1 MTKQEYLA
9 SLERLM
15 GGLDAQERQSQLD
28 YYSEMF
34 DDMLEDGLT
43 EDEAAARLETARREA
58 GETEP
63 VRLPEEE
70 TAEGKRTNK
79 RRWGRILIWILVVV
93 VLVPVVMILSKV
105 IRGMM
110 RSALNVGDA
119 VETVITGVRDDR
131 EWDGMNW
138 SDVWS
143 EDGFYTVDPAATA
156 VNQLAISWTSGQVEL
171 VVWDQDYI
179 GFGEGPQKQERSLR
193 WRVDDGVLYI
203 QDYRTMQL
211 DLGPLEPKNLRVQLP
226 ESVATELTGLSFDG
240 VSADLTA
247 EGIHPNFLTAETI
260 SGDVELTAMECVG
273 VSIGTGSGA
282 AVFSGGAEQIEAH
295 TTSGGIEIE
304 CDGMR
309 TADHVT
315 LGSVSGTIH
324 VSGKIGS
331 SLTVESTSGNVSVD
345 VSEFGAAPQAME
357 VVTVSGEVDIA
368 LDEYVPID
376 VDYSTVSGNF
386 KCTQPKYFRNGEE
399 FSGGEYVRSHTGQG
413 YVGEPLPITVST
425 TSGDLTITGK

>member
-15 GGLDAQERQSQLD
+15 GGLDAQERQAQLD

-34 DDMLEDGLT
+34 DDMLEDGLSA
-43 EDEAAARLETARREA
+43 DEAAARLEAARQEEGEA
-58 GETEP
+58 VAENMAAKT
-63 VRLPEEE
+63 VR
-70 TAEGKRTNK
+70 KRK
-79 RRWGRILIWILVVV
+79 PWLIGAIVAAVV
-93 VLVPVVMILSKV
+93 VLLGVGIPLSLF
-105 IRGMM
+105 GG
-110 RSALNVGDA
+110 LDA
-119 VETVITGVRDDR
+119 RISVEEPMQTPAPE
-131 EWDGMNW
+131 EWDGMDW
-138 SDVWS
+138 SEVWS
-143 EDGFYTVDPAATA
+143 ADGFYTVDPAATA

-179 GFGEGPQKQERSLR
+179 GFGEGPQEQERSLR
-193 WRVDDGVLYI
+193 WRVDDGALYI
-203 QDYRTMQL
+203 QDYRTTQL
-211 DLGPLEPKNLRVQLP
+211 DLGLYEPKNLRVQLP
-226 ESVATELTGLSFDG
+226 ESVAMELTGLSFDG

-247 EGIHPNFLTAETI
+247 EGIHPNSLTAETT

-273 VSIGTGSGA
+273 VSISTGSGA

-295 TTSGGIEIE
+295 TTSGGMQIE

-309 TADHVT
+309 RADHVT
-315 LGSVSGTIH
+315 LGSVSGAIH
-324 VSGKIGS
+324 VSGAIGS

-345 VSEFGAAPQAME
+345 VSEFGAAPLTMD
-357 VVTVSGEVDIA
+357 VVTMSGEVDIA
-368 LDEYVPID
+368 LDEFLPID

-399 FSGGEYVRSHTGQG
+399 FSGGEYARSHTGQG

-425 TSGDLTITGK
+425 TSGDLTIMGK

>member
-15 GGLDAQERQSQLD
+15 GGLDALERQAQLD

-34 DDMLEDGLT
+34 DDMLEDGLSA
-43 EDEAAARLETARREA
+43 DEAAARLEAARREA
-58 GETEP
+58 GEPEP
-63 VRLPEEE
+63 VRLPEEA

-79 RRWGRILIWILVVV
+79 RRWVRILIWVLVVV
-93 VLVPVVMILSKV
+93 VLVPVVMILSRV
-105 IRGMM
+105 IRGMA
-110 RSALNVGDA
+110 RSASIVGDA

-138 SDVWS
+138 SEVWS

-171 VVWDQDYI
+171 VVWNQDYI
-179 GFGEGPQKQERSLR
+179 GFGEGPQEQERSLR
-193 WRVDDGVLYI
+193 WRVDDGALYI
-203 QDYRTMQL
+203 QDYRTPQL
-211 DLGPLEPKNLRVQLP
+211 DLGLYEPKNLRVQLP
-226 ESVATELTGLSFDG
+226 ENVAIELTGLSFDG
-240 VSADLTA
+240 VSANLTA
-247 EGIHPNFLTAETI
+247 EGIHPNFLTAEAI

-273 VSIGTGSGA
+273 VSISTGSGA
-282 AVFSGGAEQIEAH
+282 AVFSGGAEQIEAY

-309 TADHVT
+309 RADHVT
-315 LGSVSGTIH
+315 LGSVSGAMH
-324 VSGKIGS
+324 VSGAIGS
-331 SLTVESTSGNVSVD
+331 SLTVESTSGTVSVD

-386 KCTQPKYFRNGEE
+386 KCTQPKYFRNGKE
-399 FSGGEYVRSHTGQG
+399 FSGGEYARSHTGQG

>member
-15 GGLDAQERQSQLD
+15 GGLDAQERQAQLD

-34 DDMLEDGLT
+34 DDMLEDGLSA
-43 EDEAAARLETARREA
+43 EEAAARLEAARREE
-58 GETEP
+58 GDL
-63 VRLPEEE
+63 VVE
-70 TAEGKRTNK
+70 TAAPKAAKKRNP
-79 RRWGRILIWILVVV
+79 WRIGAIVAVVV
-93 VLVPVVMILSKV
+93 VLLGVGIPLGLFGGLDARISVEEPMLTPAPGEWA
-105 IRGMM
+105 GM
-110 RSALNVGDA
+110 S
-119 VETVITGVRDDR
+119 
-131 EWDGMNW
+131 W
-138 SDVWS
+138 SEVWS

-171 VVWDQDYI
+171 VMWDQDYI
-179 GFGEGPQKQERSLR
+179 GFGEGPQEQERSLR
-193 WRVDDGVLYI
+193 WRVYDGALYI
-203 QDYRTMQL
+203 QDYRTPQL
-211 DLGPLEPKNLRVQLP
+211 DLGLYEPKNLRVQLP
-226 ESVATELTGLSFDG
+226 ESVAIELTGLSFDG

-247 EGIHPNFLTAETI
+247 EGIHPNFLTAETT

-273 VSIGTGSGA
+273 VSISTGSGA
-282 AVFSGGAEQIEAH
+282 AVFSGGAQQIEAH
-295 TTSGGIEIE
+295 TTSGGMQIE
-304 CDGMR
+304 CNGMQ

-324 VSGKIGS
+324 VSGVILS

-345 VSEFGAAPQAME
+345 MSEFGAAPLTMDI
-357 VVTVSGEVDIA
+357 VTVSGEVDIA
-368 LDEYVPID
+368 LDEFLPID

-399 FSGGEYVRSHTGQG
+399 FSGGEYARSHTGQG